1 MKLLR
6 HGPAGHERPGLLDA
20 EGHIRDLSALLDD
33 LTPRTLAPEVLQVL
47 GALNAARLPIV
58 EPGTRLGVPWSGIGN
73 YVGVGLN
80 YHDHAAEAG
89 LPIPAEPIL
98 FAKWTSCICGPND
111 DTLLPEGANQLDWE
125 VELGVVIGR
134 EARNVSERHALA
146 HVAGYCLT
154 NDVSE
159 RGYQIARSGG
169 QWSKGKG
176 FDTFGPIGPYLVT
189 ADEVGDPQ
197 QIDLWLDVNGQRMQT
212 GNTRHMIFSCA
223 QLVSY
228 CSRVMT
234 LRPGDLITTG
244 TPAGVGMGL
253 KPPRYLK
260 AGDVVEPGSGM
271 LGRQRQRVTA
281 LPHIPP
287 AEM

>member
-6 HGPAGHERPGLLDA
+6 HGPAGRERPGLLDSQDR
-20 EGHIRDLSALLDD
+20 IRDLSSVLDD
-33 LTPRTLAPEVLQVL
+33 ISPTTLSTEGLQ
-47 GALNAARLPIV
+47 ALRALDVSQLPII
-58 EPGTRLGVPWSGIGN
+58 EDNPRLGVPWTGIGS
-73 YVGVGLN
+73 YVGIGLN

-98 FAKWTSCICGPND
+98 FAKWISCICGPDD
-111 DTLLPEGANQLDWE
+111 DTLLPAGATKMDWE
-125 VELGVVIGR
+125 VELGVVIR
-134 EARNVSERHALA
+134 KEARDVSEQEALD

-159 RGYQIARSGG
+159 RGFQIERSGG

-176 FDTFGPIGPYLVT
+176 FDTFGPIGPWLVT

-197 QIDLWLDVNGQRMQT
+197 QIDLWLEVNGQRMQT

-244 TPAGVGMGL
+244 TPSGVGMGM
-253 KPPRYLK
+253 KPPRYLQ
-260 AGDVVEPGSGM
+260 AGDVVELGSSV
-271 LGRQRQRVTA
+271 LGRQRQRVT
-281 LPHIPP
+281 
-287 AEM
+287 ERR

>member
-6 HGPAGHERPGLLDA
+6 HGPAGQERPGLLDNQ
-20 EGHIRDLSALLDD
+20 GQIRDLSSVLDD
-33 LTPRTLAPEVLQVL
+33 LYPATLSSQGLQFLRAFDVSQ
-47 GALNAARLPIV
+47 LPIV
-58 EPGTRLGVPWSGIGN
+58 HGNPRLGVPWTGMSS
-73 YVGVGLN
+73 YVGIGLN

-89 LPIPAEPIL
+89 LPIPTEPIL
-98 FAKWTSCICGPND
+98 FAKWTSCICGAND
-111 DTLLPEGANQLDWE
+111 NTRMPKGATKLDWE
-125 VELGVVIGR
+125 VELGVVIGK
-134 EARNVSERHALA
+134 EARDVPEHRALD

-159 RGYQIARSGG
+159 RSFQIERSGG

-189 ADEVGDPQ
+189 ADEVGDPH

-212 GNTRHMIFSCA
+212 GNTRNMIFNCA
-223 QLVSY
+223 QLISY

-244 TPAGVGMGL
+244 TPSGVGMGM

-260 AGDVVEPGSGM
+260 VGDVVELGSTV
-271 LGRQRQRVTA
+271 LGHQRQRVIA
-281 LPHIPP
+281 H
-287 AEM
+287 